1 MIFNSMDIRN
11 VTQFANF
18 VQKGGLVG
26 LDMSLQQ
33 VVMCVDN
40 TAKACNCWKAED
52 KKKMYDNCTLIYMN
66 VVRTLVP
73 RFKNEFLSKTTD
85 RQIQFYTDNGS
96 LIGLVCR

>member
-1 MIFNSMDIRN
+1 MDIRN

-18 VQKGGLVG
+18 IKKGNLIN
-26 LDMSLQQ
+26 LDMSFQQ
-33 VVMCVDN
+33 SVMCTEN
-40 TAKACNCWKAED
+40 TEKACNCWKAED
-52 KKKMYDNCTLIYMN
+52 KRKMYDNCTLIYMN
-66 VVRTLVP
+66 AVRVVVP